1 MIASAYM
8 RIDMDVCHLKS
19 IAEVRSF
26 ITGSKRVVLKAK
38 TIEDKYE
45 VISELVQHFDYLQL
59 PKKDKQIILVALKIF
74 TGYKHSQLHH
84 LIDSALRGTLSKKP
98 YHRKNAYHKY
108 SAYDID
114 LLEKTDE
121 LHYRLAGAA
130 THEILRREYELFH
143 HENYENVSH
152 VSISHINNLRSEESY
167 KAKYLHHTQARLV
180 PIGETAK
187 PQPNGVP
194 GSIRVDTVHQRDVYH
209 INSVDEI
216 TQWEV
221 AACVPHINEAY
232 LYPALQLL
240 LKQYPFHIF
249 NFHSDRGSEFIN
261 EVVATLLNKLLIH
274 QTKSRSK
281 HCNDNALIE
290 GKNGSVLRKNLG
302 YFHIN
307 SGLTG
312 EFNDFFTKWF
322 NPYLN
327 YHRPCGYVTEVTTD
341 YKGREKKIYGEYTT
355 PYEKLKQI
363 SKEKKLNFLN
373 LESEFTF
380 EYMDT
385 IAYNMSDNEF
395 ATLMRRQQ
403 YKLFDVNSLLKSQ

>member
-1 MIASAYM
+1 M
-8 RIDMDVCHLKS
+8 RIDMDVHHMKS

-26 ITGSKRVVLKAK
+26 ITGSKRVVLRAK

-59 PKKDKQIILVALKIF
+59 PKKDKQIILSALKIL

-108 SAYDID
+108 STYDID

-130 THEILRREYELFH
+130 THEILRREYELFNH
-143 HENYENVSH
+143 ANYENVSH
-152 VSISHINNLRSEESY
+152 VSISHINNLRLEESY
-167 KAKYLHHTQARLV
+167 KAKYLHHTQAHLV
-180 PIGETAK
+180 PIGETAQ

-209 INSVDEI
+209 INSVDEV

-221 AACVPHINEAY
+221 AVCVPHINEAY

-290 GKNGSVLRKNLG
+290 GKNGSILRKNLG

-355 PYEKLKQI
+355 PYEKLKSI
-363 SKEKKLNFLN
+363 SEEKKTNFLKP
-373 LESEFTF
+373 EFTF
-380 EYMDT
+380 EDMDML
-385 IAYNMSDNEF
+385 AYNMSDNEF

-403 YKLFDVNSLLKSQ
+403 YELFDINSLLKSQ